1 MNRKASESAVDR
13 LIALALK
20 EKPAKADTAST
31 GREAETEI
39 ETVPVFADA
48 GLPPEGE
55 LEHHPMWKTLLQL
68 RTFLPY
74 VTRLLEMG
82 SPGQPSTALS
92 HEMRQSVGALE
103 SGHRELRLA
112 VQDQTLQIKRMEEA
126 MVRTQE
132 AAERNANELTE
143 LTEDLK
149 SMHTLVRRATTIL
162 VILLVAL
169 IGLVVYAVVRL
180 PHVMH

>member
-20 EKPAKADTAST
+20 EKPAKADASSTAQ
-31 GREAETEI
+31 TEI

-48 GLPPEGE
+48 GLPPPEE

-74 VTRLLEMG
+74 VTRLLEMSG
-82 SPGQPSTALS
+82 PGQPSTALS
-92 HEMRQSVGALE
+92 HEVRQSVGALE

-112 VQDQTLQIKRMEEA
+112 VQDQSLQMKRMEEA
-126 MVRTQE
+126 MTRTQE
-132 AAERNANELTE
+132 ATERNASELTE
-143 LTEDLK
+143 MTEDLK
-149 SMHTLVRRATTIL
+149 SMHTLVRRASIVL
-162 VILLVAL
+162 GVLLLAL
-169 IGLVVYAVVRL
+169 IGLVVVALVRA
-180 PHVMH
+180 PHGLR